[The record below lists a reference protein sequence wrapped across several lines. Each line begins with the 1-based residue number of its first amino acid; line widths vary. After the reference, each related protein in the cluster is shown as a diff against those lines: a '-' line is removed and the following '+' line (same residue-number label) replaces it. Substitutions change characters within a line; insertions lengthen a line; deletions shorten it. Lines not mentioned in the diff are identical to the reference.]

1 MVCLECNGTTMKEYK
16 TIEVLTGNNVTTVW
30 LNRPEIHNAFNE
42 EMISE
47 LKYYFENSV
56 NDSNAR
62 LIILRGR
69 GKSFCA
75 GADIKWLKSVMD
87 YDFEKNYE
95 EGLQLSKCLYAVYNC
110 PIPTMAIVHGASM
123 GGANG
128 LLAACDFAYST
139 HDTTFSL
146 SEVKIGI
153 IPAAISPY
161 IIKRVGE
168 FKAKELTITGKRFK
182 GEEAE
187 KINLINGSLSEIEL
201 EEKIENITN
210 LILSSSPNAIKKGKE
225 LITNVVNNLT
235 LDEAVEYTAKMIA
248 EIRQSEEGQEGM
260 NAFLE
265 KRKPN
270 WING

>member
-1 MVCLECNGTTMKEYK
+1 MKEYK
-16 TIEVLTGNNVTTVW
+16 TIEIFSENNVVTIW

-47 LKYYFENSV
+47 LKCYFEESV
-56 NDSNAR
+56 NDNNTR
-62 LIILRGR
+62 LIIMRGR

-75 GADIKWLKSVMD
+75 GADIKWLKSVLD

-95 EGLQLSKCLYAVYNC
+95 DGLKLSKCLYAIYNC

-128 LLAACDFAYST
+128 LLAACDFAYAT

-168 FKAKELTITGKRFK
+168 FNAKELTITGKRFK

-187 KINLINGSLSEIEL
+187 KYNLINSSLTESEL
-201 EEKIENITN
+201 EEKIESVTN
-210 LILSSSPNAIKKGKE
+210 LILSSGPNAVRKGKE
-225 LITNVVNNLT
+225 LINNVVNNIDLH
-235 LDEAVEYTAKMIA
+235 EAVAYTAKMIA
-248 EIRQSEEGQEGM
+248 EIRQSDEGQEGM
-260 NAFLE
+260 NSFLE

-270 WING
+270 WINEQN

>member
-1 MVCLECNGTTMKEYK
+1 MKEYK
-16 TIEVLTGNNVTTVW
+16 TIEIITKNNVATIW

-47 LKYYFENSV
+47 LKYYFEDRV
-56 NDSNAR
+56 NDANTR
-62 LIILRGR
+62 LIILRGL

-75 GADIKWLKSVMD
+75 GADIKWLKSVLD

-95 EGLQLSKCLYAVYNC
+95 EGLQLSKCLNAIYNC
-110 PIPTMAIVHGASM
+110 PIPTMAVVHGASM

-128 LLAACDFAYST
+128 LLVACDFAYAT

-161 IIKRVGE
+161 VIKRVGE
-168 FKAKELTITGKRFK
+168 FNAKELTLTGKKFK

-187 KINLINGSLSEIEL
+187 KYNLINSSLTESEI
-201 EEKIENITN
+201 EEKIESVTS
-210 LILSSSPNAIKKGKE
+210 LIFSGGPNAVRKGKE
-225 LITNVVNNLT
+225 LINHVVNNIDLN
-235 LDEAVEYTAKMIA
+235 DAVEYTAKMIA
-248 EIRQSEEGQEGM
+248 EIRQSDEGQEGM

-270 WING
+270 WINEQN

>member
-1 MVCLECNGTTMKEYK
+1 MKEYK
-16 TIEVLTGNNVTTVW
+16 TLEIENQNNFATVW

-47 LKYYFENSV
+47 LKYYFEESTKENTT
-56 NDSNAR
+56 R

-75 GADIKWLKSVMD
+75 GADINWLKSVLD

-95 EGLQLSKCLYAVYNC
+95 EGLQLSKCLYAIYNC

-128 LLAACDFAYST
+128 LLAACDFAYAT
-139 HDTTFSL
+139 RDATFSL

-161 IIKRVGE
+161 VIKRVGE
-168 FKAKELTITGKRFK
+168 FAAKELTITGKRFDGK
-182 GEEAE
+182 EAE
-187 KINLINGSLSEIEL
+187 KVKLINSSLSESELVDQIE
-201 EEKIENITN
+201 EVTN
-210 LILSSSPNAIKKGKE
+210 LILSSGPNAVRRGKE
-225 LITNVVNNLT
+225 LINNVVNNIDLN
-235 LDEAVEYTAKMIA
+235 EAVKYTAKMIA
-248 EIRQSEEGQEGM
+248 EIRQSDEGQEGM
-260 NAFLE
+260 NSFLE

-270 WING
+270 WINEQN

>member
-1 MVCLECNGTTMKEYK
+1 MEEYK
-16 TIEVLTGNNVTTVW
+16 TLEISAKNNVSTVW

-47 LKYYFENSV
+47 LKYYFEDSV
-56 NDSNAR
+56 NDNRTR

-75 GADIKWLKSVMD
+75 GADIKWLKSVLD

-95 EGLQLSKCLYAVYNC
+95 EGLQLSKCLNAIYNC
-110 PIPTMAIVHGASM
+110 PLPTMAIVHGASI

-128 LLAACDFAYST
+128 LLATCDFAYAT

-146 SEVKIGI
+146 SEVRIGI

-168 FKAKELTITGKRFK
+168 FNAKELTITGKRFK
-182 GEEAE
+182 GKDAE
-187 KINLINGSLSEIEL
+187 KYNLINSSLTESEL
-201 EEKIENITN
+201 EEKIKSVTN
-210 LILSSSPNAIKKGKE
+210 LILSGGPNAVRKGKE
-225 LITNVVNNLT
+225 LINHVVNNIDLN
-235 LDEAVEYTAKMIA
+235 EAIEYTAKMIA
-248 EIRQSEEGQEGM
+248 EIRKSDEGQEGM

-270 WING
+270 WIDE